1 MYMKVRKHSGNK
13 IVAACEK
20 GLIGKVLEEGSAV
33 LDLDVYASFYVGE
46 PATVEELKTEL
57 KRCSSANLVGKKA
70 VNAAVESGFARE
82 ADIKYIKKVPHL
94 QIYRI

>member
-1 MYMKVRKHSGNK
+1 MYMKVRKHSGNR

-33 LDLDVYASFYVGE
+33 LDLDAYASFYVGE
-46 PATVEELKTEL
+46 PATTEELKKEL
-57 KRCSSANLVGKKA
+57 RGCSSANLVGKKA
-70 VNAAVESGFARE
+70 VKVAVESGFARE
-82 ADIKYIKKVPHL
+82 TDVKYIKNVPHL

>member
-1 MYMKVRKHSGNK
+1 MYMKVRKHGGSR

-46 PATVEELKTEL
+46 LATVEELKKEL
-57 KRCSSANLVGKKA
+57 RGCSSANLVGKKA
-70 VNAAVESGFARE
+70 VSVAVESGLARE
-82 ADIKYIKKVPHL
+82 TDIKYIKNVPHL